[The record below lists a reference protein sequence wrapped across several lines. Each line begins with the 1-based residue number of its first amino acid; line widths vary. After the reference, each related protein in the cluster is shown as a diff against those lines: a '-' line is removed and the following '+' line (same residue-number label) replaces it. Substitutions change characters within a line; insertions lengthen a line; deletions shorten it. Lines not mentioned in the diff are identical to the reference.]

1 MLRELCVIE
10 IGEGWAVRR
19 QGELRLI
26 SVHDTEQQ
34 AIHAALRQAWDE
46 QVDVLIQ
53 QRNGSYLRRK
63 PAQPAPPPKRNRR
76 GQASE
81 R

>member
-10 IGEGWAVRR
+10 IGDGWAVRR
-19 QGELRLI
+19 MGELKLV
-26 SVHDTEQQ
+26 STHDTQQQ

-63 PAQPAPPPKRNRR
+63 PAQPPAPPAKRKR
-76 GQASE
+76 GQE